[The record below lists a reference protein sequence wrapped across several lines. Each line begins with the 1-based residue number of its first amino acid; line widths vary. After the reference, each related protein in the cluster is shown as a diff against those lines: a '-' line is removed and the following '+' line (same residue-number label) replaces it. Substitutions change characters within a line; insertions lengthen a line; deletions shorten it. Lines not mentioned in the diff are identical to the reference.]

1 MFLTIDVIEVDVLV
15 VDVIELDVLG
25 VRRFIVI
32 IIMLVQNGLNT
43 NICRKKKTIP
53 QTPRNVFF

>member
-25 VRRFIVI
+25 ARRLYP
-32 IIMLVQNGLNT
+32 MT
-43 NICRKKKTIP
+43 
-53 QTPRNVFF
+53 